1 MEEEKIRKDANGN
14 IINKSN
20 KKNYHITMIENLVTR
35 IEVESYKQYNVLD
48 DDNDD
53 EDENNKEDLMKNY
66 TPKRVDNFANND
78 PHGGSMV
85 KCIIT

>member
-1 MEEEKIRKDANGN
+1 MDEIKIRKDINGN

-20 KKNYHITMIENLVTR
+20 KNNYHITITENFVTI

-53 EDENNKEDLMKNY
+53 EEENNNAHFMDNYVPKKVDNY
-66 TPKRVDNFANND
+66 TNND
-78 PHGGSMV
+78 PHGVSMV
-85 KCIIT
+85 KCIII

>member
-1 MEEEKIRKDANGN
+1 MDEVKIRKDANGN

-20 KKNYHITMIENLVTR
+20 KKNYHITIIENLVTI
-35 IEVESYKQYNVLD
+35 IEVESYKQYNILD

-53 EDENNKEDLMKNY
+53 EDENNNAHFMDNYVPKKVDNY
-66 TPKRVDNFANND
+66 TNND

-85 KCIIT
+85 KCVII

>member
-1 MEEEKIRKDANGN
+1 MDEVKIRKDANGN

-20 KKNYHITMIENLVTR
+20 KKNYHITITGNFVT
-35 IEVESYKQYNVLD
+35 IFEVESYKQYNILD

-53 EDENNKEDLMKNY
+53 EEENNNAHFMDNYVPKKVDNY
-66 TPKRVDNFANND
+66 TNND

-85 KCIIT
+85 KCVII

>member
-48 DDNDD
+48 DDNED

-66 TPKRVDNFANND
+66 TPKRVDNFSNND
-78 PHGGSMV
+78 PHGVSMV
-85 KCIIT
+85 KCIII

>member
-35 IEVESYKQYNVLD
+35 IEVESYKQYNIFIRNHD
-48 DDNDD
+48 TS
-53 EDENNKEDLMKNY
+53 Y
-66 TPKRVDNFANND
+66 RVNLFI
-78 PHGGSMV
+78 GR
-85 KCIIT
+85 KL

>member
-20 KKNYHITMIENLVTR
+20 KKNYHITITGNFVTI
-35 IEVESYKQYNVLD
+35 IEVESYKQYNILD

-53 EDENNKEDLMKNY
+53 EDENNNAHFMDDYVPKKVDNY
-66 TPKRVDNFANND
+66 TNND

-85 KCIIT
+85 KCVII

>member
-1 MEEEKIRKDANGN
+1 
-14 IINKSN
+14 
-20 KKNYHITMIENLVTR
+20 MI
-35 IEVESYKQYNVLD
+35 LD
-48 DDNDD
+48 DDNED

-85 KCIIT
+85 KCLII

>member
-20 KKNYHITMIENLVTR
+20 KKNYHITIIENLVTR
-35 IEVESYKQYNVLD
+35 IEVESYKQYNILD

-53 EDENNKEDLMKNY
+53 EEENNNAHLMENY
-66 TPKRVDNFANND
+66 TQKRVDNFSNND
-78 PHGGSMV
+78 PHGVSMV
-85 KCIIT
+85 KCIII